1 MKDTKNNLFIPAAII
16 IAGALIAA
24 GIYFSG
30 GVGGSGTQAQGPTGP
45 SAAELARNVKPV
57 SADDH
62 SVGNPATASV
72 IVIEYSDLECPFC
85 KTFHATMRQLMDTY
99 QSGGKVAWVY
109 RHFPLNIHPK
119 AANEALAAECVASLG
134 GNDAFWK
141 FIDRV
146 FEVTPSNNQLDPA
159 ELPKLAKDAGVDA
172 TKFDTCMSSA
182 TYKQKI
188 DASIQDAMKAG
199 GDGTPFSIIISK
211 QGDIIPLA
219 GAYPFEDVKQIIDS
233 LLAKN

>member
-1 MKDTKNNLFIPAAII
+1 MKETKNNLLVPAAII
-16 IAGALIAA
+16 IAGALIAG
-24 GIYFSG
+24 GIYFG
-30 GVGGSGTQAQGPTGP
+30 GGARGSGTPTQGPSGP
-45 SAAELARNVKPV
+45 SAEELAKNVKPV
-57 SADDH
+57 SDDDH
-62 SVGNPATASV
+62 ILGNLQTASV
-72 IVIEYSDLECPFC
+72 IVVEYSDLECPFC
-85 KTFHATMRQLMDTY
+85 KTFHATMHQIMTTY
-99 QSGGKVAWVY
+99 KSGGKVAWVY

-119 AANEALAAECVASLG
+119 ATNEALASECVASLG

-159 ELPKLAKDAGVDA
+159 ELPKLAKAAGVDV
-172 TKFDTCMSSA
+172 TKFDTCMSSG

-211 QGDIIPLA
+211 QGDVIPLV

-233 LLAKN
+233 LLAKK